1 MLMKQSDLGAYRH
14 SGSLV
19 RRIGLPYIFIYSV
32 FLMDNTPL
40 IPEIDEAIPLPESAT
55 DALPHL
61 TPQEELEMRAR
72 TIQMV
77 NELLGS
83 STEAT
88 DAEKKESRKL
98 AMQMSLDPTARPDF
112 SKYPNVVIQEL
123 AESFRQMNHV
133 VVKDYA
139 DIKNYIVNKLMIE
152 AEASKDGRIRIAAL
166 TKLGEVDGVD
176 AFKKRTETTI
186 TIKPIEEVENELR
199 GVIKALKA
207 RAIEGEYVEIKQEKT
222 TEH

>member
-1 MLMKQSDLGAYRH
+1 
-14 SGSLV
+14 
-19 RRIGLPYIFIYSV
+19 
-32 FLMDNTPL
+32 MDNTLL
-40 IPEIDEAIPLPESAT
+40 IPDIDEAISLPENAAE
-55 DALPHL
+55 ALPHL
-61 TPQEELEMRAR
+61 SPQEELEMRAR
-72 TIQMV
+72 TIQRV
-77 NELLGS
+77 NELLGQND
-83 STEAT
+83 EAT
-88 DAEKKESRKL
+88 EAEKKESRKL
-98 AMQMSLDPTARPDF
+98 AMQMVSDPTARPDF

-139 DIKNYIVNKLMIE
+139 EIKNYIVNKLMIE
-152 AEASKDGRIRIAAL
+152 AEVSKDGRTRIAAL

-207 RAIEGEYVEIKQEKT
+207 RAIEGEYVEVKQET
-222 TEH
+222 ITNQ